1 MRAVSDNYTQEA
13 RISKNDISSYFMSID
28 KIILRNLVAKM
39 LDEYHHKISYPIK
52 RFGDIPQKIIFHD
65 PTKNYYRIGNKNQ
78 RKHFPQHKSL
88 FASKPET

>member
-13 RISKNDISSYFMSID
+13 RIGKYDISSYFMSID
-28 KIILRNLVAKM
+28 KHILWNLVAKI
-39 LDEYHHKISYPIK
+39 LDEHHQGISYPIK
-52 RFGDIPQKIIFHD
+52 RLGDILQKIINHD